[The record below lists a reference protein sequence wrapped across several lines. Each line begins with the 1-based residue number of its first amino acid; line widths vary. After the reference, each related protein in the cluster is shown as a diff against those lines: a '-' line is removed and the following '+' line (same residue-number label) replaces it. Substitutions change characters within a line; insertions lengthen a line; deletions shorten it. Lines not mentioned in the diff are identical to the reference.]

1 MRVITMTKDETS
13 SSYRYNPED
22 HPNFQD
28 DLRSFGNRC
37 YRYVRTRSSEHWM
50 IFLAGLIVGLML

>member
-1 MRVITMTKDETS
+1 MAR
-13 SSYRYNPED
+13 
-22 HPNFQD
+22 HPNIHD

-37 YRYVRTRSSEHWM
+37 YRYVRTRNSEHWM